1 MAASKEQ
8 KEAFVTGHD
17 GTTPWEILLICIA
30 APVGIML
37 FQIVPKSVPKWQK
50 VVLEGLFLIFP
61 IAVCQTTLLYPWGI
75 VLLCLEGL
83 SATIFSIAR
92 KEKRATDQISS
103 TNFVSAYR
111 STVMVLTFIAILAVD
126 FHVFPRRYAKTET
139 QGYSLMDLGA
149 GSFVMAAAL
158 VSSRARGKTRP
169 DIFRTAKRMVPLLG
183 LGLIRLLTTKGLE
196 YQEHVS
202 EYGVQWNFFFTLA
215 VISPFAAIFPSG
227 WLSPCILIGTYQ
239 YCLSNYNLQEF
250 IENAPRICL
259 EGSPFSCSFI
269 AANREG
275 ILGVVGYLVIFLLGE
290 QIATKCIW
298 TTQGFDIGKNL
309 YRVAALLWTVLAVL
323 TQVLEIPVSRR
334 STNASFCAWSL
345 AHNTL
350 ILAFLSSVTE
360 TVPPIFEAVN
370 RHGLLVFV
378 VANLLTGLTNLTI
391 NTLEVSDARALV
403 VLVFYLCAVGCFS
416 LLCDYIFL
424 NKMPTVNHSKRD

>member
-1 MAASKEQ
+1 MATSKEQ

-30 APVGIML
+30 APMGIML
-37 FQIVPKSVPKWQK
+37 FQIIPKSAPKWQK
-50 VVLEGLFLIFP
+50 VVVEGLCLIFP
-61 IAVCQTTLLYPWGI
+61 MAVCQTTLLYPWGI
-75 VLLCLEGL
+75 ALLCLEGL
-83 SATIFSIAR
+83 SATIFRIGI
-92 KEKRATDQISS
+92 KEKRVTDKISS
-103 TNFVSAYR
+103 ADFVSAYR
-111 STVMVLTFIAILAVD
+111 STVMVLTFVAILAVD
-126 FHVFPRRYAKTET
+126 FHIFPRRYAKTET
-139 QGYSLMDLGA
+139 QGYGLMDLGA

-158 VSSRARGKTRP
+158 VSSRARGKKGP
-169 DIFRTAKRMVPLLG
+169 AVVVSIKRIIPLLG

-215 VISPFAAIFPSG
+215 VIGPLAAFSPPG
-227 WLSPCILIGTYQ
+227 WLSPCFLIGTYQ

-250 IENAPRICL
+250 VENSPRTCW
-259 EGSPFSCSFI
+259 EEKSFRCNFI

-298 TTQGFDIGKNL
+298 KTQGLDRGKKL
-309 YRVAALLWTVLAVL
+309 YGVAALLWTVLAVL
-323 TQVLEIPVSRR
+323 IQVLEIPVSRR
-334 STNASFCAWSL
+334 STNASFCVWTL

-350 ILAFLSSVTE
+350 ILAFLWSVTE

-378 VANLLTGLTNLTI
+378 VANLLTGLTNITI
-391 NTLEVSDARALV
+391 NTLEASDTRALV
-403 VLVFYLCAVGCFS
+403 VLVSYLGAVGCFS
-416 LLCDYIFL
+416 LLCDHILFYKIT
-424 NKMPTVNHSKRD
+424 TVNHEKRD